1 MPTEPTGEPAP
12 LRPTTRE
19 TVQRMQAELVG
30 KAVPAADES
39 AVVEMLGFLAQDLAA
54 LKALNVGEAEPA
66 TIYRFAD

>member
-1 MPTEPTGEPAP
+1 
-12 LRPTTRE
+12 
-19 TVQRMQAELVG
+19 MQAELVG